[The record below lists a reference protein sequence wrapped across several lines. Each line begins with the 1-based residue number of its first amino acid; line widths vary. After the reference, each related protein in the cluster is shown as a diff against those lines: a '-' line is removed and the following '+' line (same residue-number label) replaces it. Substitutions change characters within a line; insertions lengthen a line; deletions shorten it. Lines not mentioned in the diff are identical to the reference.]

1 MSDKVKQVIIW
12 RGDLKNVPKGRI
24 AAQVAHASWLWML
37 RRLPN
42 VFWEMRDS
50 TPSYKTCVFSR
61 AELEWLEESF
71 IKVVL
76 VAPNLPAL
84 QQIHIAAQHR
94 GIESHLMED
103 DGFIEGEESTIC
115 ALAIGPDLS
124 SYIDPLTHHLRLL

>member
-1 MSDKVKQVIIW
+1 MTDKVKQVIIW

-37 RRLPN
+37 RRLPGIFN
-42 VFWEMRDS
+42 DLER
-50 TPSYKTCVFSR
+50 TLPTYKTCVFSHR
-61 AELEWLEESF
+61 ELEWLEESF

-76 VAPNLPAL
+76 VAPDLPAL
-84 QQIHIAAQHR
+84 QQIHVAAQHR

-103 DGFIEGEESTIC
+103 DGFIEGEKSTIC

-124 SYIDPLTHHLRLL
+124 SYIDPLTRHLRLL